1 MMTRMKFMNTEVDSL
16 NMAEVLDRIDKLIQI
31 KKKSYVVTPN
41 VDHIVQLEKDSELQ
55 KVYKNADLILADGK
69 PLIWISN
76 YYKTPIK
83 EKVSG
88 SDLFPLLCE
97 MAGKKGYKMFF

>member
-97 MAGKKGYKMFF
+97 MAGK

>member
-41 VDHIVQLEKDSELQ
+41 VDHIVQLEKDSEL
-55 KVYKNADLILADGK
+55 
-69 PLIWISN
+69 
-76 YYKTPIK
+76 
-83 EKVSG
+83 
-88 SDLFPLLCE
+88 
-97 MAGKKGYKMFF
+97 